1 MAADAR
7 TRRRPIA
14 DPVVFVVVVIVV
26 VIVIVAVIEAPP
38 FEIMVAIL
46 LPITGSVHGDG
57 LN

>member
-14 DPVVFVVVVIVV
+14 DPVVFVVV